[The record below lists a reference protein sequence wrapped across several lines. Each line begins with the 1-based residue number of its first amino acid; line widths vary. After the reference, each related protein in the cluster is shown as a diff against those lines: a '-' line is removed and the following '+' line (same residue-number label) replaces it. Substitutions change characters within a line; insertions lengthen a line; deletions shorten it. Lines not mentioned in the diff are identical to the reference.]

1 MESSQGLVPIS
12 RLRLL
17 LTSLKLGLVGFG
29 GGMAVLSL
37 LHREF
42 VVNRKACDEECFL
55 DAAALSQTLPGA
67 ISFNAMSFLGLSM
80 CGFWGATLA
89 SWGFMLPSF
98 LIMIGLSVAYERLSS
113 LGAANAMLHG
123 MVAGVVGLI
132 LAVAWDLAGKGATR
146 CRRGWVIV
154 LVAFVASLLSVGVV
168 EIILGCGVAGMF
180 LCASAHSG
188 AESERESCDVRA
200 AIGGVGMK
208 GLAPLLLGTAGSI
221 AVLGALAMFF
231 LRVGLVTFGGGFV
244 MIPMIQHEVVDAR
257 HWLTA
262 KEFADGMALGQ
273 LTPGPVV
280 ITATFVGYRVAGLL
294 GAWVASTAVFMPSY
308 LLSLFFGYSL
318 EKWKT
323 NPGVAAFMNGVQ
335 PAVVGLMGAAAITLG
350 RAGLN
355 HWTEILVALLAF
367 LLLVRFRLSPLLIML
382 GTAILGLLSPHS

>member
-1 MESSQGLVPIS
+1 MEISQRPVPIS

-42 VVNRKACDEECFL
+42 VVDRKACDEESFL
-55 DAAALSQTLPGA
+55 DAAALSQALPGA
-67 ISFNAMSFLGLSM
+67 ISFNAMSFLGHSM
-80 CGFWGATLA
+80 GGFWGATLA

-98 LIMIGLSVAYERLSS
+98 LIMIGLSAAYERLSS
-113 LGAANAMLHG
+113 LAAANAMLHG

-146 CRRGWVIV
+146 CRRGWAIV
-154 LVAFVASLLSVGVV
+154 LVAFVASLLGVGVV

-180 LCASAHSG
+180 LCASAHVG
-188 AESERESCDVRA
+188 TEAEPRSCEVSA
-200 AIGGVGMK
+200 ALGSVGIK
-208 GLAPLLLGTAGSI
+208 GLAPLLLGTAASLT
-221 AVLGALAMFF
+221 VLGALALFF

-244 MIPMIQHEVVDAR
+244 MIPMLQHEVVDAR
-257 HWLTA
+257 QWLSA

-294 GAWVASTAVFMPSY
+294 GAWIASTAVFIPSY
-308 LLSLFFGYSL
+308 LLSLVFGYSL

-323 NPGVAAFMNGVQ
+323 NPGVAAFMSGVQ

-355 HWTEILVALLAF
+355 HWTEIAVALLAF
-367 LLLVRFRLSPLLIML
+367 VVLVRLRLSPLWIML
-382 GTAILGLLSPHS
+382 GTAIIGLLSTHG